1 MFELF
6 YIKHLFKTSIKR
18 KHKEIVNTKSIITM
32 EGFRGHTDFQLKNS
46 VENLLSTKKTLLKK
60 AYADNFLNF
69 LKTFFERKHF

>member
-32 EGFRGHTDFQLKNS
+32 EGFRGHIHFQLKNS
-46 VENLLSTKKTLLKK
+46 V
-60 AYADNFLNF
+60 D
-69 LKTFFERKHF
+69 RKPTVNQEDPAGESIC